1 MINKALNHIEELLV
15 TFLMG
20 AATVIIFVSVMH
32 RYMAGV
38 NIPVLQDWLLTLNFG
53 WAQELCIIMFVW
65 MAKFGAA
72 YGVRTGIHVGVDV
85 LINRLDDS
93 KRGKAIVFGLLSGA
107 LFTGIVATLGGH
119 FVWEN
124 GAHYAIFQFLG
135 IDTGDNYEGP
145 TTPDLEWPTWIVYS
159 AIPLGSSLM
168 CFRFLQVC
176 YSFMRTGELPHH
188 DHGHVDGLEE
198 EKPPVDVNLYGMDD
212 NLHMHELKHP
222 MIGERRTGEDR
233 RHDEMSAQESERR
246 SAERRNND
254 KGGQQ

>member
-1 MINKALNHIEELLV
+1 MINKALNHLEELLV

-20 AATVIIFVSVMH
+20 AATLIIFASVAH

-38 NIPVLQDWLLTLNFG
+38 DIPGLQDWLLTLDFG

-85 LINRLDDS
+85 LINRLGDGM
-93 KRGKAIVFGLLSGA
+93 RGKFIVFGLLAGA
-107 LFTGIVATLGGH
+107 TFTGIVASLGAH

-124 GAHYAIFQFLG
+124 GAHYAFLHMAG
-135 IDTGDNYEGP
+135 MPVGDIPEGP

-168 CFRFLQVC
+168 CFRFLQVMVA
-176 YSFMRTGELPHH
+176 FIRTGELPHH
-188 DHGHVDGLEE
+188 DHGHVDGIEE
-198 EKPPVDVNLYGMDD
+198 EHVPVDVNPYDMGD
-212 NLHMHELKHP
+212 NLHPRDLKHKQ
-222 MIGERRTGEDR
+222 IGEGR
-233 RHDEMSAQESERR
+233 
-246 SAERRNND
+246 D
-254 KGGQQ
+254 KQQGGKK